1 MSPEQPR
8 CENCRFWRRLT
19 ALAIVGRCKGEKA
32 YGFTN
37 GRWGCSHH
45 EPWRSPPLNEAL
57 LGEKT
62 RGWLTALFF
71 FGLRLGDF
79 A

>member
-1 MSPEQPR
+1 MSSKQPR

-19 ALAIVGRCKGEKA
+19 ALAIVGRCKTEAA

-37 GRWGCSHH
+37 GRWACSHYA
-45 EPWRSPPLNEAL
+45 PWRSPL
-57 LGEKT
+57 LDESLPGEKT
-62 RGWLTALFF
+62 RRLLIALFL
-71 FGLRLGDF
+71 FGLHLGDF

>member
-1 MSPEQPR
+1 MSSEQPR

-19 ALAIVGRCKGEKA
+19 ALAIVGRCKTEAA

-37 GRWGCSHH
+37 ERWTCSHFAA
-45 EPWRSPPLNEAL
+45 WRSPL
-57 LGEKT
+57 LDEGLLREKT
-62 RGWLTALFF
+62 RRLLMALCV
-71 FGLRLGDF
+71 FGLHLGDF